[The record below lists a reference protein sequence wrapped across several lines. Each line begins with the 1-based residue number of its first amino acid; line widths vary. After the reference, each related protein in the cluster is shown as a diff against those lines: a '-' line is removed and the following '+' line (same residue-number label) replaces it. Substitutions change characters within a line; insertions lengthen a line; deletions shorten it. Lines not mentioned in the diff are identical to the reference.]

1 MASRPAFDAAATQR
15 EFMANLY
22 VRRGL
27 TLTRGEGVELVSDA
41 GARYL
46 DLASN
51 YGVNIL
57 GYGHPG
63 LEAALIAQ
71 LRALPT
77 LHCSFASDVRAQ
89 ASAALAR
96 RVNPA
101 DPGLVYWSNS
111 GAEAVEAALK
121 FAAMA
126 TGKRRFVA
134 CRGAYHG
141 KTLGALSATW
151 GAKYRE
157 PFEPLLWEFTHVEY
171 GDPAALK
178 AALEEGVAAFI
189 VEPIQGE
196 SGVVVPP
203 EGYLRSARQLCTDRG
218 VLLITDE
225 VQSGVGRTGRFLAA
239 EHEGVAADIVCLG
252 KGLAGGIPVGATV
265 VTRAVGERLERGA
278 HSSTFGGNPLAL
290 AGVRFVLAT
299 LDAAMLQHVSLT
311 GEAFLAA
318 LRAVAHDLVTGARG
332 RGLMLGLVV
341 NDRRDDILR
350 GLQQQ
355 KVLAVPAGSHVVRFL
370 PPYAIGPPHI
380 DRAVTALRDAMR
392 GM

>member
-27 TLTRGEGVELVSDA
+27 TLVRGEGVELVSDT
-41 GARYL
+41 GERYL

-57 GYGHPG
+57 GYSHPG

-89 ASAALAR
+89 ASAELAR

-101 DPGLVYWSNS
+101 DPGLVYWCNS

-157 PFEPLLWEFTHVEY
+157 PFEPLLWEFAHVEY
-171 GDPAALK
+171 GDPAALE
-178 AALEEGVAAFI
+178 A
-189 VEPIQGE
+189 
-196 SGVVVPP
+196 
-203 EGYLRSARQLCTDRG
+203 
-218 VLLITDE
+218 
-225 VQSGVGRTGRFLAA
+225 
-239 EHEGVAADIVCLG
+239 VAADIVCLG

-290 AGVRFVLAT
+290 AGVRFILAT
-299 LDAAMLQHVSLT
+299 LDAAVLEHVAAT

-318 LRAVAHDLVTGARG
+318 LRSVAHDLVAGARG

-341 NDRRDDILR
+341 SDRRDDILR
-350 GLQQQ
+350 GLQKR

-370 PPYAIGPPHI
+370 PPYTIESSHI
-380 DRAVTALRDAMR
+380 ERAVAALGGALR

>member
-1 MASRPAFDAAATQR
+1 MASRRTSDAAATQR

-27 TLTRGEGVELVSDA
+27 TLARGEGVELVSDT
-41 GARYL
+41 GERYL
-46 DLASN
+46 DLMSN

-77 LHCSFASDVRAQ
+77 LHCSFVNDVRAS
-89 ASAALAR
+89 ASAELAR

-157 PFEPLLWEFTHVEY
+157 PFEPLLWEFTHVDY
-171 GDPAALK
+171 GDS
-178 AALEEGVAAFI
+178 AALEAALDEGAAAFI

-218 VLLITDE
+218 ALLITDE

-290 AGVRFVLAT
+290 AGARFVLAT

-318 LRAVAHDLVTGARG
+318 LRSVTHDLVPGARG

-341 NDRRDDILR
+341 SDRRDDILR
-350 GLQQQ
+350 GLQQH

-370 PPYAIGPPHI
+370 PPYAIESSHI
-380 DRAVTALRDAMR
+380 DRAVGALRDTLR